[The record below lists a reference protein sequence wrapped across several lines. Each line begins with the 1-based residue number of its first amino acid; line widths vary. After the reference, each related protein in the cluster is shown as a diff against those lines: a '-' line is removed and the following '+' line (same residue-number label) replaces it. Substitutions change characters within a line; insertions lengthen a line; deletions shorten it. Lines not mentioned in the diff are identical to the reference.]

1 MGEFIKKN
9 YSNFTYNSEGVVGLG
24 FIENPSQNSKEA
36 ISLNNIE
43 EFIDLLINHIEKV
56 KMIEVNA
63 IYQCEK
69 CKAIKEEKCVT
80 IRRHKEIGKINIYCK
95 KCGIPMKLIKITNKY
110 E

>member
-1 MGEFIKKN
+1 MGEFIEKN
-9 YSNFTYNSEGVVGLG
+9 YSNFTYNREGLAGLG
-24 FIENPSQNSKEA
+24 FIENLSQNSKEA

-43 EFIDLLINHIEKV
+43 EFIDLLIKHIEKA

-69 CKAIKEEKCVT
+69 CKAIKEEKCIT
-80 IRRHKEIGKINIYCK
+80 IRHHKEIEKINIYCK

>member
-9 YSNFTYNSEGVVGLG
+9 YSNFTYNREGFTGLG
-24 FIENPSQNSKEA
+24 FIENLSQNDKET
-36 ISLNNIE
+36 ISLNNVE

-63 IYQCEK
+63 IYQCEE
-69 CKAIKEEKCVT
+69 CKTIKEEKCIT
-80 IRRHKEIGKINIYCK
+80 IRHHKEIGKINIYCK
-95 KCGIPMKLIKITNKY
+95 KCKIPMKLIKITNRY

>member
-9 YSNFTYNSEGVVGLG
+9 YSNFTYNREIVKLG
-24 FIENPSQNSKEA
+24 FVENLSKNAKEA

-63 IYQCEK
+63 TYQCKK
-69 CKAIKEEKCVT
+69 CKAIKEEKCIT
-80 IRRHKEIGKINIYCK
+80 IRHHKEIEKINIYCK